1 MLHLGGST
9 APELTLKAYHSR
21 VFLAFLAVTCETA
34 VASQPDDTELLLCLG
49 ATSALAQWHLY
60 LERCPRYLTEE
71 QTSEMMRLSLKF
83 LTVYKTLAIRHAL
96 ARSLRFPMKP
106 KLHSLIFKSWICRW
120 CAKGTMWDTYT
131 HIETRT
137 WLARQRPSSGQ
148 CIKIFWSW
156 GHCAGFRCVWLQ
168 HPGISW
174 FYSVANIAYKG
185 VCMLYICIYIYS
197 YSSTGSAYPRLV

>member
-1 MLHLGGST
+1 MPHLGGST

-106 KLHSLIFKSWICRW
+106 KLHSFQELNLQMMRERYNVRYLHTYRDEDMIGQTKAIVRAVHKDLLELRTLCRLSL
-120 CAKGTMWDTYT
+120 
-131 HIETRT
+131 R
-137 WLARQRPSSGQ
+137 LA
-148 CIKIFWSW
+148 
-156 GHCAGFRCVWLQ
+156 A
-168 HPGISW
+168 
-174 FYSVANIAYKG
+174 A
-185 VCMLYICIYIYS
+185 
-197 YSSTGSAYPRLV
+197 PRH